1 MTSHI
6 LFPFSEYWLAY
17 LAFTALIAVFLALD
31 LGVFH
36 REPKPVSFR
45 EATVWSV
52 VWIVLALIFNG
63 GLYLYAVNEF
73 APEAGRQVGLEFLS
87 GYVVE
92 RALSIDNIFIFAVV
106 FSYFSIPSA
115 YQHRVLFY
123 GIVGAFVFRAI
134 FVALGAVLMQYH
146 AVVIFFG
153 GLLILTGLK
162 MIWPQSSEPDLSQN
176 WVLRVMRRWLPVT
189 DKFDRDRF
197 FVRQGGVMVATPM
210 FAALAFLEMTD
221 IVFALD
227 SVPAIFAL
235 TKEPF
240 LVFTSNVFAIL
251 GLRAMYFM
259 LAGAMD
265 RFYLLKYGL
274 AAVLVFVGLKMV
286 WLNNLYAGKFPIGLS
301 LGIITVLLAVP
312 TVLSLA
318 VPKRR
323 ELAPDSDAA

>member
-1 MTSHI
+1 MTSQI
-6 LFPFSEYWLAY
+6 LFPFADYWPAY
-17 LAFTALIAVFLALD
+17 LAFTVLIALFLALD

-45 EATVWSV
+45 EATLWSV
-52 VWIVLALIFNG
+52 VWIVLALVFNA
-63 GLYLYAVNEF
+63 GLYYYAVAEF
-73 APEAGRQVGLEFLS
+73 SPEVGRQVGLEFLS

-92 RALSIDNIFIFAVV
+92 RALSVDNIFIFAVV
-106 FSYFSIPSA
+106 FSYFAIPAA

-123 GIVGAFVFRAI
+123 GILGAFVFRAI
-134 FVALGAVLMQYH
+134 FVALGSVLMQYH
-146 AVVIFFG
+146 WVVIFFG
-153 GLLILTGLK
+153 CLLILTGVK
-162 MIWPQSSEPDLSQN
+162 MVLPQAPSTDLSQN
-176 WVLRVMRRWLPVT
+176 WVLRLMRRWLPVT
-189 DKFDRDRF
+189 EKFDQDRF
-197 FVRQGGVMVATPM
+197 FIRQGAVKVATPM

-240 LVFTSNVFAIL
+240 LVFTSNIFAIL

-274 AAVLVFVGLKMV
+274 AAVLIFVGLKMV
-286 WLNNLYAGKFPIGLS
+286 WLNGLYDGKFPIGLS

-312 TVLSLA
+312 TMLSVLLPRRDPLVEPADSL
-318 VPKRR
+318 
-323 ELAPDSDAA
+323 

>member
-1 MTSHI
+1 MNSHI

-17 LAFTALIAVFLALD
+17 LGFTALIAVFLALD

-45 EATVWSV
+45 EATLWSV
-52 VWIVLALIFNG
+52 VWIILALVFNG
-63 GLYLYAVNEF
+63 GLYLYAVKHFSLEV
-73 APEAGRQVGLEFLS
+73 GRQVGLEFLS

-106 FSYFSIPSA
+106 FSYFAIPSA

-134 FVALGAVLMQYH
+134 FVALGSVLMQYH
-146 AVVIFFG
+146 WVVIFFG

-162 MIWPQSSEPDLSQN
+162 MLLPQSSNQDLSQN
-176 WVLRVMRRWLPVT
+176 WVLRLMRRWLPVT

-210 FAALAFLEMTD
+210 FAALAFMEVTD

-274 AAVLVFVGLKMV
+274 SAVLIFVGLKMV
-286 WLNNLYAGKFPIGLS
+286 WLNGLYDGKFPIGLS
-301 LGIITVLLAVP
+301 LGIITLLLAVP
-312 TVLSLA
+312 TFLSLLL
-318 VPKRR
+318 PKRP
-323 ELAPDSDAA
+323 ELAAESDTP